1 MKKLIFLTALLLPA
15 FFFAQE
21 MEKKEREPV
30 FVLPDVVITGESEIK
45 VGGEKK
51 DLLPENYPLPPKETP
66 LMELQFI
73 KGPYL
78 DNAKSSA
85 PELEVN
91 KQSTK
96 RLVELIAAY
105 GSFSSLYGKLIYGE
119 TFSGGSLLLKAEK
132 DIRNYYVSDNGYNA
146 GALNLDVSASF
157 EKSFDASLS
166 LIYRAGSAFRTSPTQ
181 SYASD
186 EYRDSLVETDLTLS
200 GNLSPDLK
208 LKGGVRAARTT
219 LEKNGLTDNFLDLFL
234 GGDFRV
240 EQENNKVLGSVAAE
254 ARNDSLFGQLYF
266 LSASAKFRLDPAL
279 LDIGLK
285 YDQCRL
291 NPEVSASVDL
301 DGETT
306 LYASYA
312 PGLVFPRASELYGQ
326 RPVDR
331 ASGLNAENDRFYLST
346 GLQHKITND
355 LPVSLEIFRKEVEN
369 LITYETETAPVPD
382 VLRPVN
388 IASVSIAGMNFTEQW
403 KISQNFTQSLKYTFM
418 NSLNGVPGKFVPYM
432 PAHAVTLRGEYA
444 ESGWDFTATLE
455 YKSEMNYS
463 EKNADTVPG
472 RLLAGL
478 RLSKEFFSGF
488 TAFLAGDNLLNQNAE
503 IIKGRALTGAF
514 LSAGLDVKF

>member
-15 FFFAQE
+15 FCFAQE

-78 DNAKSSA
+78 DNVKSSA

-91 KQSTK
+91 KQSSK

-119 TFSGGSLLLKAEK
+119 SFDRLSLLLKAEK
-132 DIRNYYVSDNGYNA
+132 DLRNYYVSDNGYNA
-146 GALNLDVSASF
+146 GALNLDISASF
-157 EKSFDASLS
+157 DKAFDASLS
-166 LIYRAGSAFRTSPTQ
+166 FIYRAGSAFRTSPSL
-181 SYASD
+181 SYSAD

-200 GNLSPDLK
+200 GNISPALK
-208 LKGGVRAARTT
+208 IKGGVRAARTT
-219 LEKNGLTDNFLDLFL
+219 LEKTGLTDNLLDLFL
-234 GGDFRV
+234 GGDFRI
-240 EQENNKVLGSVAAE
+240 EQENNKVLGSAAAE
-254 ARNDSLFGQLYF
+254 ARSDSLFGQLYL
-266 LSASAKFRLDPAL
+266 LSASAKFQLNPAL

-285 YDQCRL
+285 YEQCRL

-312 PGLVFPRASELYGQ
+312 PGLVFPRASEIYGQ
-326 RPVDR
+326 RPADR

-388 IASVSIAGMNFTEQW
+388 ISGVSIAGVNFSGQW
-403 KISQNFTQSLKYTFM
+403 KLSQNFTQSLKYTFM
-418 NSLNGVPGKFVPYM
+418 NTLNSQPGKFVPYM
-432 PAHAVTLRGEYA
+432 PAHAVALRGEYA
-444 ESGWDFTATLE
+444 DSGWDFTATLE

-463 EKNADTVPG
+463 ETNSDTVPG

-478 RLSKEFFSGF
+478 KLSKEFFGGF